1 LEGAAERRRNT
12 SLPYE
17 PSSRYRDSHRASL
30 RGTTE
35 QATHTIHS
43 LTSQRQ
49 IISVRHK
56 YSKELFTHRLG
67 GELPSIVVAATE
79 NLQSRFVVQK
89 VLELREQGVPLTD
102 IAVLFRS
109 GYLSFDL
116 EIELNKANIPFVK
129 FGGFKFI
136 ETAHVKDVMAY
147 LRVLENPRDAV
158 AWHRILLLIDGV
170 GPRTSQRVI
179 EDIVARRTRPTTEPE
194 SRNLPAFWA
203 SFNDYPE
210 NLRRLF
216 DMLRGVAPAQM
227 LPADKVQSI
236 IDYYHPIFTRR
247 YDDHNKRKKDLE
259 MFQQITERYRSV
271 GSLLADLALEPAAES
286 VTDIT
291 APGTDDEKLVLSTIH
306 SAKGLE
312 WHSVFVIYALEGR
325 FPATRAALNEESMEE
340 ERRLMYVACTRAKE
354 NLFVTY
360 PVNVYDRES
369 GLVLSKPSRFISDLP
384 ENLLDG
390 WVIDEE

>member
-1 LEGAAERRRNT
+1 M
-12 SLPYE
+12 
-17 PSSRYRDSHRASL
+17 
-30 RGTTE
+30 
-35 QATHTIHS
+35 
-43 LTSQRQ
+43 
-49 IISVRHK
+49 SVRHK
-56 YSKELFTHRLG
+56 YTKELFTHRPG

-79 NLQSRFVVQK
+79 NMQSRFVVHK
-89 VLELREQGVPLTD
+89 VLELREQGIPLTD
-102 IAVLFRS
+102 IAILFRS

-179 EDIVARRTRPTTEPE
+179 EDILARRTRPTAEAE

-203 SFNDYPE
+203 SFNDYPD

-216 DMLRGVAPAQM
+216 DMLRGVAPEQM

-236 IDYYHPIFTRR
+236 IGYYHPIFTRR
-247 YDDHNKRKKDLE
+247 YDDYNKRKKDLE
-259 MFQQITERYRSV
+259 MFQQTTERYRSV

-325 FPATRAALNEESMEE
+325 FPVTRAALNEETMEE

-354 NLFVTY
+354 NLFITY
-360 PVNVYDRES
+360 PINVYDRES

-384 ENLLDG
+384 ENLLEG